1 MAKLYTKYP
10 YGCSNRNLAD
20 AIREYSDEIIE
31 SRADINKV
39 LQLTPLDTLGQNE
52 LQSRQTKRI
61 TRLSLGIGI
70 LSLIIAGFALYISL
84 LNERSSE
91 RWEIKQTESLAKL
104 NSDLNVQGNSIRDLL
119 KSINFETDTI
129 KTGSKRN
136 QKRH

>member
-39 LQLTPLDTLGQNE
+39 MQLTPLVTLGQNE

-136 QKRH
+136 QKGH